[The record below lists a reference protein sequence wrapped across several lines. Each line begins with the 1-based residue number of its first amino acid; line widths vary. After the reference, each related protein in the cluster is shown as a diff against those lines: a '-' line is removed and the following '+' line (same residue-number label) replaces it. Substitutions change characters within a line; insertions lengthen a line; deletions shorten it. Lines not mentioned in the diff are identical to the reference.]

1 MTTMNNNNLYNA
13 LGTFIEAMRQFTI
26 ALIMR
31 NYPNEPWEGVFFS
44 RLTPEQ
50 QTAWNRDLRK
60 GTEPKNL
67 IDYHNL
73 SFVASC
79 FRDELAK
86 EVGGKNNTYTF
97 GSCVTELRITRNK
110 CQHYDTIEP
119 DDQERA
125 FSNMIKVANMLK
137 MTELRSEIKRLKGDR
152 TVAPVAVATMPTA
165 GTAATESTAGSTIID
180 DNSPLKPW
188 FDVCIPHYD
197 IRNSMLDESTFAA
210 NLNEVALDAGPEEYT
225 NSARFF
231 SKTYVTAGMRNIIS
245 RVVRA
250 LNGEQTENRV
260 ISLQTGFGGGKTH
273 TLISIYHIAKGG
285 KRLLGQESMKG
296 LLPEGLTATFDSAK
310 VAVFTNNSV
319 DIAQGRQTDEGLTIR
334 TLWGQIAYEIGGVDG
349 YNKVKANDESRVAP
363 SSAIMKPILQ
373 QAQSSLIL
381 IDELA
386 DYCAKAAG
394 VPVGASNLYIQTN
407 SFVQTLTET
416 VAQVPGCVLI
426 ATLPASASEV
436 ADTKIGTEILQS
448 LESRLTRIATSIK
461 PVDDMDV
468 YEVVR
473 HRLFERINDPTIIK
487 SVAKRYKEMY
497 HNRRSD
503 LPAYCDR
510 TDYATRMAMAYP
522 FHPELIEILRQ
533 RWGSYHNFQR
543 TRGVLRLLASIVQD
557 LWRRK
562 DSLTGTHYLIHTSDV
577 YLENLN
583 ALRGTITKLVGNQ
596 WESVMAADVYGAGS
610 NAKRIDDEEPASTI
624 GRYRLTQ
631 GIATTLLMASIGAE
645 TNIGLTMKELKLC
658 MLRPKAFNHS
668 DVDTALN
675 KLEQTAHYLH
685 SSRGA
690 GEPSYWFESRANI
703 NILLIQAEADIKNND
718 INADILK
725 RLNQAKGRINAMNVL
740 VNPTADVPEQRRLT
754 LVVMHPAINKGNERE
769 LEKAVRSI
777 ALTRGNSNRTVKN
790 TILYLACSVQGLTS
804 LTGKIKGLLACDKVL
819 QDFGSRLD
827 DVQIKDIT
835 RKRADD
841 DKAANEL
848 LPAAYNIVIRYTTKG
863 GMETATIT
871 DCAADIATQI
881 NVKLM
886 DTAGINDKGWVLTA
900 IGSNMLRKNNLLP
913 TIDKPLKVKDIYEA
927 FLCYDDKPMITGAEA
942 VKTTVNRYCEQGL
955 FNVAVKGVD
964 GNYTR
969 VYHHETVPYLDIDND
984 DYWIVDPTVSTSK
997 AGDNDSSAA
1006 TFAGGNTWND
1016 EHQPASMV
1024 SENPSTPVANTV
1036 KRYRKVV
1043 VSGTVPLDKYTQIY
1057 SSFIAILKSNNL
1069 KIEMKLTANST
1080 DGSPLT
1086 DSSQLIQKVK
1096 ESASQLGLNF
1106 ETEEG

>member
-1 MTTMNNNNLYNA
+1 MSNNNLYNA

-44 RLTPEQ
+44 RLTAEQ
-50 QTAWNRDLRK
+50 QATWNRSSLKR
-60 GTEPKNL
+60 TETKNL

-86 EVGGKNNTYTF
+86 EVGGRGNTYTF
-97 GSCVTELRITRNK
+97 GSCVNELKEARNK

-119 DDQERA
+119 DDQDRA
-125 FSNMIKVANMLK
+125 FSNMIKVADMLN
-137 MTELRSEIKRLKGDR
+137 MTELKSEIKKLKGIKMV
-152 TVAPVAVATMPTA
+152 TPVAVATVPTA
-165 GTAATESTAGSTIID
+165 ASAVESIKESDVID
-180 DNSPLKPW
+180 DGSPLKPW
-188 FDVCIPHYD
+188 FEVCAPHYD
-197 IRNSMLDESTFAA
+197 IRDGNLDESRFAA
-210 NLNEVALDAGPEEYT
+210 NLNDVAFGIASEEYA
-225 NSARFF
+225 NSAIFF
-231 SKTYVTAGMRNIIS
+231 NKTYVTAGMRDIIS

-260 ISLQTGFGGGKTH
+260 IALQTSFGGGKTH
-273 TLISIYHIAKGG
+273 TLISIYYIAKGG
-285 KRLLGQESMKG
+285 KRLLDQDFMKG
-296 LLPEGLTATFDSAK
+296 LLPEGLTAKFDSAK

-319 DIAQGRQTDEGLTIR
+319 DPVQGRRTDEGLTIR
-334 TLWGQIAYEIGGVDG
+334 TLWGQIAYELGGVEG
-349 YNKVKANDESRVAP
+349 YNKMRANDEGLVAP
-363 SSAIMKPILQ
+363 SSAIMKPIIE
-373 QAQSSLIL
+373 QAQASLIL

-386 DYCAKAAG
+386 DYCAKASG
-394 VPVGASNLYIQTN
+394 VHVGASNLYIQTN

-473 HRLFERINDPTIIK
+473 HRLFEPFNDSVVAASK
-487 SVAKRYKEMY
+487 RVAKRYKDMY
-497 HNRRSD
+497 HHRHND

-510 TDYATRMAMAYP
+510 ADYATRIVRAYP

-557 LWRRK
+557 LWRRRY
-562 DSLTGTHYLIHTSDV
+562 SLTGPNILIHTSDA

-596 WESVMAADVYGAGS
+596 WESVMAADVYGTGS

-685 SSRGA
+685 SSRGV

-703 NILLIQAEADIKNND
+703 NILLIQAESDIKDNET
-718 INADILK
+718 NADILR
-725 RLNQAKGRINAMNVL
+725 RLSQAKGRVNSMNVL

-754 LVVMHPAINKGNERE
+754 LIIMHPAINKGNEKE
-769 LEKAVRSI
+769 LEKAVKSI

-790 TILYLACSVQGLTS
+790 TILYLACSEQGLAS
-804 LTGKIKGLLACDKVL
+804 LTDKIKGLLACDKVL
-819 QDFGSRLD
+819 LDFGSRLD
-827 DVQIKDIT
+827 EAQIKEIK

-848 LPAAYNIVIRYTTKG
+848 LPTAYNIVVRYTTKG
-863 GMETATIT
+863 GMETATIINP
-871 DCAADIATQI
+871 ANDIATQI

-886 DTAGINDKGWVLTA
+886 DTAGINGKGWVLTA
-900 IGSNMLRKNNLLP
+900 IGSNLLRKNNLLP
-913 TIDKPLKVKDIYEA
+913 AIDKPIRVKDIYEA

-942 VKTTVNRYCEQGL
+942 VKATINRYCQEGL
-955 FNVAVKGVD
+955 FNVAVKGSD

-969 VYHHETVPYLDIDND
+969 IYHHEPVPYLDIDND
-984 DYWIVDPTVSTSK
+984 DYMIVDPTVSISK
-997 AGDNDSSAA
+997 ADDNDSSG
-1006 TFAGGNTWND
+1006 TSSAGSNTQNG
-1016 EHQPASMV
+1016 PASAV
-1024 SENPSTPVANTV
+1024 NGSLSTPAANTV
-1036 KRYRKVV
+1036 KKYRRVV
-1043 VSGTVPLDKYTQIY
+1043 VSGSIPIENYPQIY
-1057 SSFIAILKSNNL
+1057 SSFINILRSNKL
-1069 KIEMKLTANST
+1069 KIEVRLTANST
-1080 DGSPLT
+1080 ESSPLT
-1086 DSSQLIQKVK
+1086 ASSQLIQKVK
-1096 ESASQLGLNF
+1096 ESASQLGLDF